1 MWDFK
6 NKLEINT
13 EENTSLN
20 EDEIEILNISMKN
33 FRRSLTNRMKQA
45 NGWVSRHKV
54 KNCNNKK
61 RKKGKIYEGQPHRIG
76 TYRKCGT
83 PLKY

>member
-6 NKLEINT
+6 YKLEINT
-13 EENTSLN
+13 EKNTSLN
-20 EDEIEILNISMKN
+20 EDEIQMRNISMKI
-33 FRRSLTNRMKQA
+33 FRSLTNRMKQA
-45 NGWVSRHKV
+45 NDRVSRHKV

-61 RKKGKIYEGQPHRIG
+61 RNRKIYKGQPHRIG